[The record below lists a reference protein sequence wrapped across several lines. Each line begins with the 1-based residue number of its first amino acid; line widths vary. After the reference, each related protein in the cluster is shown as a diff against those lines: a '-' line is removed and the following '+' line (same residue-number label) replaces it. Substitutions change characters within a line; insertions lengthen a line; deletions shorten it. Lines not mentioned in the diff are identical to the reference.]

1 MKNRFISY
9 EKVCN
14 LTNQKKLMP
23 DTSFGKA
30 IDSHGLKKLD
40 KSLTRLQ
47 KIPDSVTHKNHQ

>member
-30 IDSHGLKKLD
+30 IDSHGLKKLN

-47 KIPDSVTHKNHQ
+47 